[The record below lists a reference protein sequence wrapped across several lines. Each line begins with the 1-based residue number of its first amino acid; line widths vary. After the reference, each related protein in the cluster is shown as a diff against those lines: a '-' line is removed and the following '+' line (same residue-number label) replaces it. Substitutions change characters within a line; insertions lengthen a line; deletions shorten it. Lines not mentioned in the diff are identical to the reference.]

1 MSLLQRLLNRKV
13 RDHKLEAGEGIIRF
27 DNGVVLASV
36 YSFARNG
43 GPEELAPNLVPT
55 EGLNV
60 WIDVLLGDTT
70 KIPTWYIA
78 PFAGNV
84 TPASIWTAANF
95 ASTATEF
102 TNYTE
107 SNRQENVLPANATA
121 GAINNLSDRAVF
133 TVGAATGPDNTT
145 IWGAGTLSSST
156 KGGTSGY
163 LLSAT
168 RAVNAKQNLVEGEQI
183 SIGFSLSLS
192 DNS

>member
-1 MSLLQRLLNRKV
+1 MSTLDRLLKQKA
-13 RDHKLEAGEGIIRF
+13 RDHKFEAGAGIVRF
-27 DNGVVLASV
+27 NNGVVLSSI

-60 WIDVLLGDTT
+60 WIDILLGDTT
-70 KIPTWYIA
+70 KVPTWYIA

-84 TPASIWTAANF
+84 TPQSTWTAANF
-95 ASTATEF
+95 AAESTEF
-102 TNYTE
+102 VNYDE
-107 SNRQENVLPANATA
+107 SNRQELVLPSNATS
-121 GAINNLSDRAVF
+121 GAINNLSNRAVF
-133 TVGAATGPDNTT
+133 TVGALTGTDNET

-168 RAVNAKQNLVEGEQI
+168 RVPNAKQNLVDGEQI
-183 SIGFSLSLS
+183 SIGFTLSLS

>member
-1 MSLLQRLLNRKV
+1 MSLLQRLLNQKV
-13 RDHKLEAGEGIIRF
+13 RDHKFEAGDGIVRF
-27 DNGVVLASV
+27 DNGVILASI

-55 EGLNV
+55 EGLNT
-60 WIDVLLGDTT
+60 WINVLLGDAT

-84 TPASIWTAANF
+84 TPQSSWTAANF
-95 ASTATEF
+95 DSNATEF
-102 TNYTE
+102 RNYTE
-107 SNRQENVLPANATA
+107 ANRQENVLPASATA
-121 GAINNLSDRAVF
+121 GAINNLSSRAVF
-133 TVGAATGPDNTT
+133 TIDDGVTFNQDT
-145 IWGAGTLSSST
+145 IWGAATLSSST
-156 KGGTSGY
+156 KGGTGGF

-168 RAVNAKQNLVEGEQI
+168 RAANAKTNLVEGEQI